1 MIKLSLDFFYVTFHF
16 LRVTQYI
23 TFLTKKKKKKAKKRE
38 RDGDIS
44 VNDGSVKNFG
54 FIDTLF
60 FAKEVLEFLDL
71 LQNALHNFKYSVS
84 DLIVP

>member
-1 MIKLSLDFFYVTFHF
+1 MIKLSLDFF
-16 LRVTQYI
+16 LCYI
-23 TFLTKKKKKKAKKRE
+23 PFFTCNPIHHLFNKEKKKAKKRE

-44 VNDGSVKNFG
+44 VNNGSVKNFG